1 LVLVLVLKKYESL
14 GLGLGLEIK
23 VLVLVL
29 VLTKKSYLQD
39 WILIRHHKHAQNYY
53 YSIKQVKLIS
63 YLSIHETTC
72 LSFAIYMNQF

>member
-1 LVLVLVLKKYESL
+1 LKKYESL

-39 WILIRHHKHAQNYY
+39 CLKHPNEW
-53 YSIKQVKLIS
+53 YSVMYGKYCRAFS
-63 YLSIHETTC
+63 ATGSP
-72 LSFAIYMNQF
+72 

>member
-1 LVLVLVLKKYESL
+1 MWCDVMYAVFDYMGPVL
-14 GLGLGLEIK
+14 GLQRPNARE
-23 VLVLVL
+23 
-29 VLTKKSYLQD
+29 
-39 WILIRHHKHAQNYY
+39 ILIRHHKHAQNYY